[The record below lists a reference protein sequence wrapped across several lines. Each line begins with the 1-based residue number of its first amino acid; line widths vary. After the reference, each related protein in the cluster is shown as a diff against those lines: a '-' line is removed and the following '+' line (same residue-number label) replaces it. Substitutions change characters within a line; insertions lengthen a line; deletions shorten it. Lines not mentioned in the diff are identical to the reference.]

1 MMGGV
6 PLGMP
11 PQSVKEVFSIRIR
24 SIADRLSLPPSQKP
38 EGNHVWRL
46 TPESNF
52 GFQIYHLI
60 RLKTLWKI

>member
-24 SIADRLSLPPSQKP
+24 SIADRLSLLP
-38 EGNHVWRL
+38 L
-46 TPESNF
+46 A
-52 GFQIYHLI
+52 Y
-60 RLKTLWKI
+60 